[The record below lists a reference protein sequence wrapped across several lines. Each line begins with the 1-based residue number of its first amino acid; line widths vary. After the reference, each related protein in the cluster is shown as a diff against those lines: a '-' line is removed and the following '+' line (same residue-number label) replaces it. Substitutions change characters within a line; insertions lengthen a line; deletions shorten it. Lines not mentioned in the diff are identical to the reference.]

1 MQVIGS
7 RRCCCRCCASRD
19 LYFSSVGR
27 EGILPQINSS
37 PRQQHQQQQWQPQQH
52 YRQNTQPRRACFLTH
67 ALPFDLMVVPGMC
80 FTQECQANAD
90 RTFLLAL
97 AIPLVAAAAVVAY
110 LLRPPPQELKDSG
123 QVFEDEA
130 TGFSFYAPEDG
141 TVPERDKNGNL
152 AFRAISYT
160 PWPVP
165 SDFEGERLRIDV
177 GPIAAR
183 EARTFVFNRLLP
195 QPSELVT
202 VTLPRPMGVVFQYD
216 KRTKQAVVAD
226 VVEGSAAEQR
236 RKVAGL
242 NRSLDRESVQ
252 DGDILRGVTCTNFVY
267 PTRALFGA
275 VPPQRHVVVYGA
287 DKQTW
292 ASIRGALRKGEPKDG
307 PVTLVLE
314 RRVVDSS

>member
-1 MQVIGS
+1 
-7 RRCCCRCCASRD
+7 
-19 LYFSSVGR
+19 
-27 EGILPQINSS
+27 
-37 PRQQHQQQQWQPQQH
+37 
-52 YRQNTQPRRACFLTH
+52 
-67 ALPFDLMVVPGMC
+67 LPFEVLAVAPIC

-90 RTFLLAL
+90 RSLLIAL
-97 AIPLVAAAAVVAY
+97 AVPLAAAAAALAY
-110 LLRPPPQELKDSG
+110 LLRPVPAELKDSG

-130 TGFSFYAPEDG
+130 SGFLFHTPEEG
-141 TVPERDKNGNL
+141 TVPERDKFGNL

-165 SDFEGERLRIDV
+165 TDYEGDRLRIDV

-195 QPSELVT
+195 QPSELLT
-202 VTLPRPMGVVFQYD
+202 VTLPRPMGVVFEYD
-216 KRTKQAVVAD
+216 QRKKQAVVAG

-242 NRSLDRESVQ
+242 NRSLLKESVQ
-252 DGDILRGVTCTNFVY
+252 DGDVLRGVTCTNFVY

-292 ASIRGALRKGEPKDG
+292 ANIRGALRKGEPKDG

-314 RRVVDSS
+314 RRVTSSS